1 MLDKLKNI
9 FNKDGIQTDDDIIKK
24 KRFMAF
30 GVLLLVIVGI
40 LVFSYWSFVQKQ
52 QKLHAGKKIERKG
65 LLLSESEKQ
74 VDWKSR
80 IEADF
85 SELQQQNKELRNQV
99 NTLMQ
104 QLEAEKKENELTKQE
119 ITKLLKQKKSQT
131 KQTSEKII
139 PEKPKTEKE
148 TKPEKDSKANNKSK
162 KDNKSKDEEAKTVNM
177 DILPPPPKPYENSNN
192 EEEGYKQY
200 YNNNS
205 DHMKQPVT
213 NPEDTTKSEEEKSI
227 YVYDADKAS
236 LTKDNASQESFYIPS
251 GSFVRGVLL
260 TGVDAPTMQVGEQQP
275 QPVLINL
282 NESTILPNRYRSNMI
297 DCIGIGSARGDL
309 SSERAYIRMV
319 KISCIEE
326 GYEKKVV
333 DTNIQGWIMGED
345 GKVGLRGRLVSKQGT
360 ILAKALVA
368 GFAEGV
374 ANAFTEA
381 ASDVSVTPEGSTKT
395 IDPDKAF
402 QAAGLEG
409 AGNAMSKLAE
419 FYMKMAESMFPVIEV
434 GAGRN
439 VTMVL
444 KDGKEFALMNKD
456 IKETPLKN

>member
-1 MLDKLKNI
+1 MLDKLKNV

-30 GVLLLVIVGI
+30 GVLLLFIIGI

-52 QKLHAGKKIERKG
+52 QKLHAGKKIEREG
-65 LLLSESEKQ
+65 LLSKSEKQ
-74 VDWKSR
+74 IDWKSR

-85 SELQQQNKELRNQV
+85 SELKQQNKELRTQINSLV
-99 NTLMQ
+99 Q
-104 QLEAEKKENELTKQE
+104 QLKKEKKENEITKQE
-119 ITKLLKQKKSQT
+119 ITEMLKQKINQE
-131 KQTSEKII
+131 KQIIEKTT
-139 PEKPKTEKE
+139 TEKTT
-148 TKPEKDSKANNKSK
+148 TKENKDAENKLS
-162 KDNKSKDEEAKTVNM
+162 KDNKSTEEEAKTVNM
-177 DILPPPPKPYENSNN
+177 DILPPPPKPYENNN
-192 EEEGYKQY
+192 EQEGYKQY
-200 YNNNS
+200 YNKNS
-205 DHMKQPVT
+205 NYMKQPVT
-213 NPEDTTKSEEEKSI
+213 NPESTTGEEEKSI
-227 YVYDADKAS
+227 YVYEADKAS

-282 NESTILPNRYRSNMI
+282 NENTILPNRYRSNMI

-319 KISCIEE
+319 KLSCIEE

-374 ANAFTEA
+374 ANAFTQA
-381 ASDVSVTPEGSTKT
+381 ASDISVTPEGSTKT

-409 AGNAMSKLAE
+409 VGNAMSKLAE

-444 KDGKEFALMNKD
+444 KDGKEFVLMNKD
-456 IKETPLKN
+456 IEKTPLKN

>member
-52 QKLHAGKKIERKG
+52 KKLHAGKKIERKG

-148 TKPEKDSKANNKSK
+148 TKSKKDSKADNKSK

-200 YNNNS
+200 YNKNS
-205 DHMKQPVT
+205 DYMKQAS
-213 NPEDTTKSEEEKSI
+213 NPEDATKSEEEKSI
-227 YVYDADKAS
+227 YVYEADKAS
-236 LTKDNASQESFYIPS
+236 LTKDNESQESFYIPS

-282 NESTILPNRYRSNMI
+282 NENTILPNRYMSNMI

-374 ANAFTEA
+374 GNAFTEA
-381 ASDVSVTPEGSTKT
+381 ASDVSVTPEGSTRT
-395 IDPDKAF
+395 IDPNKAF

-409 AGNAMSKLAE
+409 IGNAMSKLAD
-419 FYMKMAESMFPVIEV
+419 FYMNMAESMFPVIEV
-434 GAGRN
+434 GAGRSI
-439 VTMVL
+439 TMVL
-444 KDGKEFALMNKD
+444 KDGKEFTLINKD